1 MEHLKLSGISKIIIP
16 IISLLLFYQCMHDEF
31 EFNKLDD
38 EMEFVAGVLSPLAY
52 GSLNIGDLISELD
65 SSSFITSD
73 PDGLLLLTY
82 QDSLISY
89 VAEDMLGIESQSFF
103 EFFIR
108 SEFAIPPLPILDTF
122 EIDRI
127 TIFPFIFSNGEQ
139 LDSMIL
145 DEGNLTFDIASTFQ
159 HPAQV
164 NLIIPNLKLNGVPF
178 SQTFVISDA
187 SGSYTETIPF
197 NIDNYSIYL
206 QDSVG
211 TDTMFFPVEFHVEVY
226 TDGIHGIAD
235 TDQIDIDATLDNLDF
250 DAIFGYIGNYELLGQ
265 AGDLDIGFFDNPMD
279 GTIEFE
285 NPQIN
290 FNISN
295 SYGVPAEIDINRFTG
310 FDENDDSVIM
320 IFNAGVNPFEYAYPT
335 LAEYGEV
342 KDTVLS
348 INGANSSVSEFLT
361 SMPSR
366 IEYNVSAASNPDND
380 TSIYNFVNDDSKINV
395 NFEFILPL
403 WFKADNFA
411 LTDTLEDILEAGWH
425 EDADIIEQ
433 ISIMLEVSNGMPLDI
448 DFQITFMDSLYNP
461 VDTLF
466 AEGSQPIISA
476 ANIDPVTYEVTST
489 SIKTSLIQYNNAD
502 IERIKNARHAIIR
515 AGLKTPTIEGN
526 MPAVKFF
533 DSYTVDF
540 NLSVGVN
547 IKVNTNDF

>member
-1 MEHLKLSGISKIIIP
+1 
-16 IISLLLFYQCMHDEF
+16 MHDEF
-31 EFNKLDD
+31 EFDKLDD
-38 EMEFVAGVLSPLAY
+38 EMEFVAGILSPIAY

-65 SSSFITSD
+65 SSSFFTSD

-82 QDSLISY
+82 QDSLLSY
-89 VAEDMLGIESQSFF
+89 VAEHMLEIESQNFF

-108 SEFAIPPLPILDTF
+108 SEFAIPPLPIQDTF

-127 TIFPFIFSNGEQ
+127 TIFPFIFSNNEQ

-197 NIDNYSIYL
+197 NLDNYSIYL

-235 TDQIDIDATLDNLDF
+235 TDQIDIDATLNNLDF

-279 GTIEFE
+279 GYIEFE

-310 FDENDDSVIM
+310 FDENGDSVQM
-320 IFNAGVNPFEYAYPT
+320 TFNAGVLPFEYAYPT

-348 INGANSSVSEFLT
+348 INGANSSISTFLT
-361 SMPSR
+361 SMPAR
-366 IEYNVSAASNPDND
+366 IEYNISAASNPDND
-380 TSIYNFVNDDSKINV
+380 TSIYNFVNDDSKIDV

-411 LTDTLEDILEAGWH
+411 LTDTLEDILKAGWH

-433 ISIMLEVSNGMPLDI
+433 INIMLEVSNGMPLDI
-448 DFQITFMDSLYNP
+448 DFQITFMDSIYNP

-476 ANIDPVTYEVTST
+476 ANIDPATYEVTST
-489 SIKTSLIQYNNAD
+489 SIKTSLIQYKNAD

-515 AGLKTPTIEGN
+515 AGLKTPTVEGN

-533 DSYTVDF
+533 ESYTVDF
-540 NLSVGVN
+540 NLSVSVN